1 MIDVVQP
8 LELFHGHFHVSYDG
22 FIPHENASH
31 VTVVRGLAD
40 NNSILS
46 ESIYVKRL
54 VRIEV

>member
-1 MIDVVQP
+1 MSL
-8 LELFHGHFHVSYDG
+8 LEKL
-22 FIPHENASH
+22 
-31 VTVVRGLAD
+31 LAD